1 MPAATRKK
9 IINARLEE
17 AADRRRPKPVSSA
30 PAKPAR
36 QPALVFIFI
45 TLFLD
50 ILGIGLIVPIL
61 PKLVEQFTG
70 SLAAAS
76 HTYGLLAALAG
87 LMQFIFA
94 PVLGS
99 LSDRFGRRPVILLSL
114 LGSGLDYLL
123 LAFAPNLAWF
133 FVGRI
138 IAGITSANFS
148 AATAYIADISP
159 PEKRAANFGII
170 GAAFGLGFIAGPAL
184 GGVLGNVDLRMPFLA
199 AAGLTLLNWLYG
211 LLVLPES
218 LKPENRRE
226 FSWKRANPIGAL
238 LALQRYP
245 VVFGLTGTYFLM
257 NLAHQVF
264 PSTWV
269 LYTSYR
275 YNWTPGQTGLSL
287 ALVGLTAAIVQ
298 GGLTRTII
306 PRLGERRSATVGL
319 TISAVGLIAYGLA
332 TEGWMAYVVIAVGS
346 LAGISGPAVQ
356 GLISRSVGANEQGA
370 VQGSLNGIASVAG
383 VIGPPLATGLFG
395 FFISAGA
402 PVRLPGAAFFFSSGL
417 TVIAMLLAVRSFRRE
432 PPTLEKLEPAPELRA
447 DSAGG

>member
-1 MPAATRKK
+1 M
-9 IINARLEE
+9 
-17 AADRRRPKPVSSA
+17 SSE
-30 PAKPAR
+30 PAKSSR

-70 SLAAAS
+70 GSIASAS
-76 HTYGLLAALAG
+76 HIYGLLAALAG

-94 PVLGS
+94 PLLGS

-114 LGSGLDYLL
+114 FGSGLDYLL

-184 GGVLGNVDLRMPFLA
+184 GGVLGNVDLRMPFFV
-199 AAGLTLLNWLYG
+199 AAGLTMLNWFYG

-218 LKPENRRE
+218 LKPENRRA
-226 FSWKRANPIGAL
+226 FSWKRANPVGAL

-275 YNWTPGQTGLSL
+275 YNWTPGQTGMSL
-287 ALVGLTAAIVQ
+287 AMVGLTSAIVQ
-298 GGLTRTII
+298 GGLTRAII
-306 PRLGERRSATVGL
+306 PRLGERRSVTIGL

-332 TEGWMAYVVIAVGS
+332 TEGWMAYVVIALAS
-346 LAGISGPAVQ
+346 LSGISGPAVQ
-356 GLISRSVGANEQGA
+356 GLISRSVGADEQGA
-370 VQGSLNGIASVAG
+370 VQGSLTSLASVAG
-383 VIGPPLATGLFG
+383 VLGPPLATGLFG
-395 FFISAGA
+395 FFISVGS
-402 PVRLPGAAFFFSSGL
+402 PVKLPGAAFFFSSAL
-417 TVIAMLLAVRSFRRE
+417 TVVAMLLAVRSFRRE
-432 PPTLEKLEPAPELRA
+432 LPAANLPPAPELRA
-447 DSAGG
+447 DSAGR

>member
-1 MPAATRKK
+1 M
-9 IINARLEE
+9 
-17 AADRRRPKPVSSA
+17 SSA
-30 PAKPAR
+30 PAKSAR

-70 SLAAAS
+70 GSIASAS
-76 HTYGLLAALAG
+76 HIYGLLAALAG

-94 PVLGS
+94 PLLGS

-114 LGSGLDYLL
+114 FGSGLDYLL

-184 GGVLGNVDLRMPFLA
+184 GGLLGNVDLRMPFFV

-218 LKPENRRE
+218 LKPENRRT
-226 FSWKRANPIGAL
+226 FSWKRANPVGAL

-287 ALVGLTAAIVQ
+287 AMVGLTSAIVQ
-298 GGLTRTII
+298 GGLTRAII
-306 PRLGERRSATVGL
+306 PRLGERRSVTVGL

-332 TEGWMAYVVIAVGS
+332 TEGWMAYVVIAVAS
-346 LAGISGPAVQ
+346 LSGISGPAVQ
-356 GLISRSVGANEQGA
+356 GLISRSVGADEQGS
-370 VQGSLNGIASVAG
+370 VQGSLTSLASVAG
-383 VIGPPLATGLFG
+383 VLGPPLATGLFG

-402 PVRLPGAAFFFSSGL
+402 PVKLPGAAFFFSSAL
-417 TVIAMLLAVRSFRRE
+417 TIAAMLLAVRSFRRE
-432 PPTLEKLEPAPELRA
+432 LPATKAESASELQA
-447 DSAGG
+447 DSARG